1 MAKVEWTAEAN
12 RRLKAIHDYVAQD
25 KPGAAFHL
33 VQAIYRRVEM
43 LSAFPDLGHRWLERP
58 EKNIRTL
65 LHGHYRIP
73 YRVLGSGDIH
83 ILGVF
88 HGAMDMARYIE

>member
-1 MAKVEWTAEAN
+1 LAKVEWTAEAN
-12 RRLKAIHDYVAQD
+12 RRLKAIHDYVAHD
-25 KPGAAFHL
+25 KPGAASHL

-43 LSAFPDLGHRWLERP
+43 LGAFLDLGHRWLER
-58 EKNIRTL
+58 
-65 LHGHYRIP
+65 RIP